1 MQEIH
6 PLQLI
11 TDCEGPLT
19 LNDHVFELCRDII
32 QPDGVR
38 FCTQVRRYVDYLVRV
53 AKKPEYQAEDT
64 ARLIL
69 PFLKAHGLTNAKLS
83 DYFLKNLKL
92 MPGAEGAYRFLNS
105 QGFPIF
111 EVSAGYRHYAEAAGK
126 KLKFNLKHIFC
137 MELDLDRYPL
147 AAAAKEELL
156 TLQEEIA
163 GAPDLALPPEA
174 ASLEDLPAPVKEA
187 IQVCDRI
194 FGELI
199 PALDIAAVY
208 REVHPFGGPD
218 KARAVAESLEQTG
231 LALKDVIY
239 VGDGRTDVDALK
251 AVQAGGGIGISFNGD
266 VHAVK
271 TAEVSVIAD
280 NAWPIALLAS
290 VFRLWGKEG
299 VMELAAKGAAG
310 AGRYLVLPEAVI
322 DTLMRGLQGRNFNL
336 HTQVSRDP
344 ESTASES
351 MAMRARLRGAAVA
364 APR

>member
-1 MQEIH
+1 MH

-19 LNDHVFELCRDII
+19 LNDHVFELCRDMI
-32 QPDGVR
+32 QPDGAR
-38 FCTQVRRYVDYLVRV
+38 FCRQVRGYVAYLAEV
-53 AKKPEYQAEDT
+53 AKKPEYRPGDT

-69 PFLKAHGLTNAKLS
+69 PFLKAHGLTDAQLN
-83 DYFLKNLKL
+83 DYFRKNLML
-92 MPGAEGAYRFLNS
+92 MPGVEGAYRFLNA

-111 EVSAGYRHYAEAAGK
+111 EVSAGYRHYAEAVGK
-126 KLKFNLKHIFC
+126 KLKFNLKRIFG
-137 MELDLDRYPL
+137 MELDLDRYALTP
-147 AAAAKEELL
+147 AAKEELL
-156 TLQEEIA
+156 AWQREIA
-163 GAPDLALPPEA
+163 GAPEIALPPGA
-174 ASLEDLPAPVKEA
+174 ASLEDLPEPAQEA

-194 FGELI
+194 FGERI
-199 PALDIAAVY
+199 QALDLGVIY
-208 REVHPFGGPD
+208 REVRSVEGPD

-239 VGDGRTDVDALK
+239 VGDGRTDIQAFE

-266 VHAVK
+266 LHAVRA
-271 TAEVSVIAD
+271 AEVSVIAD

-299 VMELAAKGAAG
+299 VMELATKGAAG
-310 AGRYLVLPEAVI
+310 ASRYLVLPEAVI

-336 HTQVSRDP
+336 HTPVSRDP
-344 ESTASES
+344 ESTATES

-364 APR
+364 SLG